1 MGRYIK
7 TRIVTSGLIYAN
19 DAGNT
24 KSYSGVGTAVKNL
37 VGYGATN
44 TTFNQTFVSSG
55 TTSYFVSTG
64 STSYISNTNV
74 SVSASTGRGFTIC
87 MMVKPQTLTSSTWNY
102 FFQQYQ
108 SSSNSLIE
116 IGRYGTTQGF
126 SLKDT
131 TKNENSILFET
142 SSVNSDYFEW
152 YSKVPGYN
160 GSITNQKIQYCK
172 DLNLSSAQ
180 CTTYLETS
188 SSYLY
193 SSGLGTY
200 TTPSSSGIITAN
212 YKTTWVVPVGVTSIT
227 AVCVGGGGG
236 AGGNDNLGGQG
247 AGGGGGGLSYGTF
260 AVTPGETL
268 YIQSGAGGK
277 GGNAK
282 IGNYY
287 QDNNTTDRAKT
298 DGTNGGDSYIKRVG
312 YDATGTDILLLAGGG
327 SKGSAG
333 ANSSVND
340 STGGTGGIGGQ
351 GSASSGGGNGGNGG
365 NGYQSYGGGG
375 GGGAGGYTGVGGTGG
390 YGYVGET
397 AAQRAGKTGQGGGGG
412 GGGSLNDDNLG
423 SGNFNSGGGVGIYNV
438 TRTTGAGGTST
449 TDGNSDSSAKSGLSG
464 SGGTAPTGNVGRYG
478 TANIFTNYS
487 TRAIG
492 GIYGGGGGANRGAT
506 SINSWREPANGG
518 RGCVRIVWGT
528 GRTFSTASTVAADS
542 LSQRSASFSDW
553 TFVVC
558 GVTTDYKSFLSTN
571 GSSKSVG
578 VSTDWTTT
586 GEINL
591 DKIFGTGSDSA
602 AGITTETNSNYKCH
616 WNNVMIYNREL
627 TNDEIQINFEA
638 YRRKF
643 NL

>member
-7 TRIVTSGLIYAN
+7 TRIVTDGLIYLN
-19 DAGNT
+19 DAGNS

-74 SVSASTGRGFTIC
+74 SVSASTGSGFTIC
-87 MMVKPQTLTSSTWNY
+87 MMIKPQTLTSSTWNY

-160 GSITNQKIQYCK
+160 GSITNQKIQYCV
-172 DLNLSSAQ
+172 DNSLSSAA
-180 CTTYLETS
+180 CETHLQNS
-188 SSYLY
+188 SNYLY
-193 SSGLGTY
+193 SSGFGTY

-212 YKTTWVVPVGVTSIT
+212 YQTTWVVPVGVTSIT

-236 AGGNDNLGGQG
+236 SGGNDSGNGQG

-277 GGNAK
+277 GGNVE
-282 IGNYY
+282 ILNYY
-287 QDNNTTDRAKT
+287 QDNNTTNRPKT

-312 YDATGTDILLLAGGG
+312 YDATGTDILILSGGG
-327 SKGSAG
+327 SGGSAG
-333 ANSSVND
+333 SSSSSD

-365 NGYQSYGGGG
+365 NGYTTFGGGG
-375 GGGAGGYTGVGGTGG
+375 GGGAGGYTGAGGTGG
-390 YGYVGET
+390 YGYVSQT
-397 AAQRAGKTGQGGGGG
+397 AAQRAGGTGQGGGGG
-412 GGGSLNDDNLG
+412 GGGSLNVDSG
-423 SGNFNSGGGVGIYNV
+423 SSGNFNSGGGVGIYNA

-449 TDGNSDSSAKSGLSG
+449 TASGSDTSSKSGLSG
-464 SGGTAPTGNVGRYG
+464 SSGTAPTGSSGRYG
-478 TANIFTNYS
+478 IPNTFTNYS
-487 TRAIG
+487 TRAVG
-492 GIYGGGGGANRGAT
+492 GIYGGGGGASYQAD
-506 SINSWREPANGG
+506 SSNSWREPANGG

-528 GRTFSTASTVAADS
+528 GRTFSTSSTVAQDV

-578 VSTDWTTT
+578 VSTDWMTT

-602 AGITTETNSNYKCH
+602 AGITTGTNSNYKCH
-616 WNNVMIYNREL
+616 WNNCMIYNREL
-627 TNDEIQINFEA
+627 TNEEIQINFEA
-638 YRRKF
+638 FRRKF